1 MFGGRGLKARVVT
14 MTLSNMKPKVPDEFL
29 SRFVAHIRKRS
40 VACTIS
46 RKAVKKNTV
55 ITAKT
60 GG

>member
-1 MFGGRGLKARVVT
+1 MRTWSQSKGRNNDIIKYEA
-14 MTLSNMKPKVPDEFL
+14 KVPDEFL

-40 VACTIS
+40 VAWTIS
-46 RKAVKKNTV
+46 RKAIQKNTV